1 MPEYMRRKMN
11 KSDAIQLWATLG
23 AEGKAQPELT
33 RAAHTLSSYTVGV
46 EPWIDR
52 LAGRYLNE
60 LCRQA
65 AHFKL
70 VLAPYGGG
78 KTHFLLALG
87 VRAREDNFAV
97 AYVPCGE
104 GASLDS
110 PLGIYRELVKHLQ
123 LPGQD
128 RPGLR
133 VFLRTTVE
141 TKREEIERHDVPD
154 VDAGFRL
161 WVSTVRRDDYPEN
174 AFGRV
179 MAAAL
184 TATDSDDESAVGEA
198 ALRWL
203 QGDVDTLTKGEMQD
217 LHLAKVPA
225 ASRNQFG
232 RNLLLS
238 LVRFLPEAKVHG
250 LTLLMDEVETL
261 FQKKGKAAL
270 RVLGAMRV
278 ILDAPTG
285 VSGGLPL
292 FGVFSAT
299 PEVLEE
305 FRKYPALEQR
315 LAVRGA
321 SFDEGND
328 FSPQL
333 PLEKVQAQ
341 ETMLAEIGERLVEVG
356 DIATGMSFDRDLQ
369 RFNAR
374 RLAQVASTQS
384 LDVNARLYVKT
395 WVNVLNLQSSEG
407 EREIDEEELARRY
420 QGSFTS
426 LEDSERRGEF
436 EP

>member
-1 MPEYMRRKMN
+1 MN
-11 KSDAIQLWATLG
+11 KTEAIELWATLG
-23 AEGKAQPELT
+23 ERGTAPAELT
-33 RAAHTLSSYTVGV
+33 RASHTLSSYTVGV

-52 LAGRYLNE
+52 LAGTYLNE

-104 GASLDS
+104 GVNLDS
-110 PLGIYRELVKHLQ
+110 PLDIYRKLVKHLQ
-123 LPGQD
+123 LPNQD

-141 TKREEIERHDVPD
+141 TKREEIERLNVPD
-154 VDAGFRL
+154 ADAGFRL
-161 WVSTVRRDDYPEN
+161 WISTIRRDDYPEN

-184 TATDSDDESAVGEA
+184 TATDNDDESAVGEA

-225 ASRNQFG
+225 ATRNQFG

-250 LTLLMDEVETL
+250 LTLLMDEVEDQ
-261 FQKKGKAAL
+261 FRKKGKAAL

-278 ILDAPTG
+278 MLDAPSG
-285 VSGGLPL
+285 VSGDLPL

-299 PEVLEE
+299 PDVLED
-305 FRKYPALEQR
+305 FHKYPALAQR
-315 LAVRGA
+315 LSVRGA
-321 SFDEGND
+321 SFDEGNN

-341 ETMLAEIGERLVEVG
+341 ETMLAEIGERLIEVG

-369 RFNAR
+369 RCNGK
-374 RLAQVASTQS
+374 RLAQVASTRS
-384 LDVNARLYVKT
+384 LDVDARRLYVKT
-395 WVNVLNLQSSEG
+395 WVNVLNLQFSEG
-407 EREIDEEELARRY
+407 EREVGEDELARRY

-426 LEDSERRGEF
+426 ENIEREGGF

>member
-1 MPEYMRRKMN
+1 MN
-11 KSDAIQLWATLG
+11 QNDAIQLWAELG
-23 AEGKAQPELT
+23 AQGKAPTELT
-33 RAAHTLSSYTVGV
+33 RASHTLPSYTVGV

-52 LAGRYLNE
+52 LARTYLNE

-78 KTHFLLALG
+78 KTHFLLSLG
-87 VRAREDNFAV
+87 VRAREDKFAV

-104 GASLDS
+104 EVSLDN
-110 PLGIYRELVKHLQ
+110 PLGIYRELVKRLQ
-123 LPGQD
+123 LPNQD
-128 RPGLR
+128 KPGLR
-133 VFLRTTVE
+133 VFLRTSVE
-141 TKREEIERHDVPD
+141 AKREEIERHDVPD

-161 WVSTVRRDDYPEN
+161 WVSTIRRDDYPEN

-184 TATDSDDESAVGEA
+184 TATDNNDESAVGEA

-203 QGDVDTLTKGEMQD
+203 QGDIDTLTRAEMED
-217 LHLAKVPA
+217 LRLARIPA
-225 ASRNQFG
+225 RNRNQFG

-250 LTLLMDEVETL
+250 LTLLMDEVETQ

-292 FGVFSAT
+292 FGVFSAV
-299 PEVLEE
+299 PDVLEE

-321 SFDEGND
+321 SFDQGND

-333 PLEKVQAQ
+333 PLEEVQAQ
-341 ETMLAEIGERLVEVG
+341 ETMLAEIGERLIAVG

-369 RFNAR
+369 RSNAK

-426 LEDSERRGEF
+426 LEDMERRGEL

>member
-1 MPEYMRRKMN
+1 MN
-11 KSDAIQLWATLG
+11 QNDAMQLWATLG
-23 AEGKAQPELT
+23 EEGKAPTEIT
-33 RAAHTLSSYTVGV
+33 RASYTLSSYTVGV
-46 EPWIDR
+46 GPWIDR
-52 LAGRYLNE
+52 LANRYLQS

-78 KTHFLLALG
+78 KTHFLLSLG
-87 VRAREDNFAV
+87 VRAHEENFAV

-104 GASLDS
+104 GVSLDS
-110 PLGIYRELVKHLQ
+110 PLDIYRKLIKHLQ
-123 LPGQD
+123 LPSQD

-133 VFLRTTVE
+133 VLLRTTIE
-141 TKREEIERHDVPD
+141 AKREDIERLGVPD

-161 WVSTVRRDDYPEN
+161 WISTIRKGDYPEN

-184 TATDSDDESAVGEA
+184 TATDNNHESAVGEA
-198 ALRWL
+198 AIRWL
-203 QGDVDTLTKGEMQD
+203 EGDVETLTKGEMQD
-217 LHLAKVPA
+217 LHLAKVPSA
-225 ASRNQFG
+225 TRNQFG

-238 LVRFLPEAKVHG
+238 LVKFLPETRAHG

-261 FQKKGKAAL
+261 FHSSRGKAAL
-270 RVLGAMRV
+270 RMLGAMRV
-278 ILDAPTG
+278 IMDAPTG

-292 FGVFSAT
+292 FGVFSAA
-299 PEVLEE
+299 PDVLEE

-341 ETMLAEIGERLVEVG
+341 DTMLAEIGERLIGVG
-356 DIATGMSFDRDLQ
+356 AVAFGTSFDDDLQ
-369 RFNAR
+369 RRNAR
-374 RLAQVASTQS
+374 RLARVASNRS
-384 LDVNARLYVKT
+384 LDVMARRLYVKT
-395 WVNVLNLQSSEG
+395 WVNLLTLQQLEG
-407 EREIDEEELARRY
+407 EREFDDEELARRY
-420 QGSFTS
+420 QGSFDP
-426 LEDSERRGEF
+426 LEGTESGEF